1 MKDSDSNT
9 NAILIM
15 FTIAILAL
23 VIAIYKD
30 SLFASFIS
38 GFMFCGLLEDH
49 LKSSRI
55 SKENS
60 K

>member
-1 MKDSDSNT
+1 MKNSDSDT
-9 NAILIM
+9 NVILIM
-15 FTIAILAL
+15 FVIAVLAL

-38 GFMFCGLLEDH
+38 GFMFSGLLEDH

-55 SKENS
+55 AKENS
-60 K
+60 E